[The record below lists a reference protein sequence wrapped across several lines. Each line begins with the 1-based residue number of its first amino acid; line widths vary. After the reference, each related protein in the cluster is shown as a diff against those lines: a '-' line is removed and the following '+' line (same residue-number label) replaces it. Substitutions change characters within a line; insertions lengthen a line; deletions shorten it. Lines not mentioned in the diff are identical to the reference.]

1 MTIKTIILPA
11 EKAKTIQER
20 HKDFNC
26 CQLTEIAIAS
36 GNQAKITVCG
46 DDDDIK
52 ALFESIGE

>member
-26 CQLTEIAIAS
+26 ELTEIAIAS
-36 GNQAKITVCG
+36 GSQAKITVCG